1 MDKLEAIKNKL
12 REMTKMCELDEGC
25 DGCPYNKECYEKMGF
40 HEPEFCLEII
50 ENCENLLN
58 DSANLSIRPTIQK
71 DWVRG
76 GHLIEKL
83 NEEVL
88 EFTKA
93 RTVDNTIEEFWD
105 VVQCLVNY
113 IDYIG
118 ISEEMIMEGLKVH
131 NEKLLKRGW
140 KFKK

>member
-1 MDKLEAIKNKL
+1 MSDFSKIKIDTIKTLQNLVIKL
-12 REMTKMCELDEGC
+12 REENERL
-25 DGCPYNKECYEKMGF
+25 KEN
-40 HEPEFCLEII
+40 P
-50 ENCENLLN
+50 
-58 DSANLSIRPTIQK
+58 NLSIRPTIQK

-140 KFKK
+140 EFKNE

>member
-12 REMTKMCELDEGC
+12 REMGKQCKVYKYAC
-25 DGCPYNKECYEKMGF
+25 WKCPYTYECVKAIGVST
-40 HEPEFCLEII
+40 PSKILEAI
-50 ENCENLLN
+50 ENIENLLN
-58 DSANLSIRPTIQK
+58 DRAKLSIRPTIQK

-93 RTVDNTIEEFWD
+93 RTVDLSLIH
-105 VVQCLVNY
+105 
-113 IDYIG
+113 I
-118 ISEEMIMEGLKVH
+118 
-131 NEKLLKRGW
+131 
-140 KFKK
+140 